1 MPPHATLFLLFLL
14 LSSGSAAQTVYRSVE
29 DGVTRFSDVPP
40 EGVPT
45 EVIELDV
52 ATPANDP
59 ALEERIT
66 AMRETTR
73 RMADDRRER
82 ERHRAELKALARQ
95 DQEPIQP
102 APSLDAPAFAYWPT
116 PLWRARPPLR
126 RPVPY
131 RPDAGVVPPGW
142 SVVKPGNAQLMRPIV
157 SSRSGRERLP

>member
-1 MPPHATLFLLFLL
+1 MQQRIYPFLFALIV
-14 LSSGSAAQTVYRSVE
+14 SSGATAQTVYRSVE
-29 DGVTRFSDVPP
+29 DGVTHFSDVPP
-40 EGVPT
+40 EGVPA
-45 EVIELDV
+45 EVIVLDV
-52 ATPANDP
+52 PAPGADP

-95 DQEPIQP
+95 DPEPAQVDP
-102 APSLDAPAFAYWPT
+102 GLLAPTLAYWPA

-131 RPDAGVVPPGW
+131 RPYTAAAPPGW
-142 SVVKPGNAQLMRPIV
+142 SVMKPGNAQLMRPIA
-157 SSRSGRERLP
+157 SRRSVRERLR